1 MISGAAHFCTG
12 VQASVAKQTIEVIS
26 WLKKQTL
33 ALSGE
38 ALELILKG
46 CQNNI
51 EHHKEALYRGFY
63 GYLKGVVVRYVSDV
77 HFAEELVNDSFI
89 KIFNNIA
96 TFNALGQAGD
106 ITASFKAWVAKI
118 ASRTA
123 IDHLRRKR
131 IDFGR
136 DEVTDAQVATI
147 NYTDAYSSEA
157 KDILK
162 LLNEL
167 PQTQKAIFN
176 LYEIEGFTHQEISG
190 LLKIP
195 ENVSRSY
202 LSRAKTKLKALYS
215 ENFNA

>member
-1 MISGAAHFCTG
+1 M
-12 VQASVAKQTIEVIS
+12 
-26 WLKKQTL
+26 
-33 ALSGE
+33 ALSGA

-63 GYLKGVVVRYVSDV
+63 GYLKGVVVRYVSDL

-89 KIFNNIA
+89 KIFNNIT
-96 TFNALGQAGD
+96 TFNALRQTGD

-123 IDHLRRKR
+123 IDYLRRKR
-131 IDFGR
+131 IEFGR
-136 DEVTDAQVATI
+136 EEVTDVQVASV
-147 NYTDAYSSEA
+147 NYANIYNSEA

-190 LLKIP
+190 LLNIP

-215 ENFNA
+215 ENFRA